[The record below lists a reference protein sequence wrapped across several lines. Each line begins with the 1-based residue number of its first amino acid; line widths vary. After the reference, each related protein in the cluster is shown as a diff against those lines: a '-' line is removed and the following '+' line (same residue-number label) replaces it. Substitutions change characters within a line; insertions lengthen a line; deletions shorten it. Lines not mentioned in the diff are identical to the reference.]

1 MAKAV
6 KLTEQQRAV
15 VMNRGGNLLVSAAAG
30 SGKTKV
36 LVDRIMEKVCEEKK
50 NITDFLVITYT
61 RAAAAEL
68 RAKITSELS
77 KRLATNPSD
86 THIQAQLH
94 LVYAAQISTVHA
106 FCANLLHS
114 DSALAGLSPDFRVAE
129 EAECKVLKYQAM
141 EDLLESVYRDIEK
154 HPDVKAFIE
163 ELAFGRDDSAV
174 PAILYGI
181 YDTVQSHPWP
191 EEWVGECL
199 NNMDVSSYKDAAE
212 TPWGHYLMEVTKA
225 YVRSQLPLVQTARD
239 TCDLDA
245 VLSEAYSSTLSADVS
260 KMADLLAATTWDQ
273 LYMLADTKWARL
285 SAPKKGKEFSATLQA
300 SVKSLRERYKKGIDA
315 KLKNIYGMSA
325 EVLEDLQKT
334 EASIRGMFRLVA
346 EFTRRYEHK
355 KELHNVLDFSD
366 LEHYT
371 IRLLLDPETHARTDT
386 AAAIARSFEEIMV
399 DEYQDSNEVQETI
412 FSAISNG
419 TNRFMVGDVKQS
431 IYMFRLADP
440 SIFLR
445 HYSSYRPYY
454 AAGEGDPRKI
464 VLAKNFRSRPEIL
477 EATNA
482 VMSTCMS
489 PEVGGVTYG
498 EEEALVAGRT
508 DFLPASEPV
517 VELAAINMPASGN
530 ASEDD
535 DADEEE
541 GLAKTDVEAR
551 YVAGR
556 IKDMLDHSTIMDEE
570 TGSMRKVRADDI
582 AILLRSTKNS
592 APHYIKALAELGIA
606 TKASRN
612 GSIMDTTEVAT
623 LYAYLQVI
631 DNPRQDIPLVAA
643 MASPL
648 VGFTADDLAKVR
660 MAKKD
665 APTFYDAL
673 LVYAEDNTRGKSFV
687 EQLQYFRTIA
697 PYTRLSVLYSEVLLL
712 TDAEDVFGSMPNGE
726 QRMANVQ
733 RFGEMIA
740 SFEAGGARRLF
751 DYLAYME
758 SLREQG
764 VELPQASA
772 GTLVDEAVSVLSI
785 HASKGLE
792 YPIVFLSDM
801 SRRFNTSEL
810 KGSALLHRTLGAGVQ
825 VVDKELM
832 YRYPTIARTAIATCA
847 ALESKSEEL
856 RILYVAMTRAK
867 QKLVMTYCDRLQRTL
882 ARLAAETDNPLPP
895 AISQSVRNPGE
906 WVMMTAL
913 NRREADALYKV
924 TGQLPT
930 LKPASEMPWAVSVV
944 DASDVGG
951 KKATLAELESTAG
964 DEMAEDA
971 VLLPEAFP
979 GLDEDQLRQDLEY
992 TYPHT
997 QAIQTPAKGMASSL
1011 FARGCKVTISRPSFS
1026 KRKEGYTAAE
1036 HGTATHMFMQY
1047 ADFGKCASGG
1057 KKAIR
1062 DELVRLTSLGY
1073 LSKDEANAV
1082 LVDTLTKLFAS
1093 AVGKELASLPTGQTM
1108 REHPFT
1114 VIVPSSRLYGADTGD
1129 DGVVLQGI
1137 VDLFTVD
1144 AEGIRVYD
1152 YKTDWVSTPE
1162 EEAERVEMY
1171 RPQINLYAD
1180 ALSEIYQMPVL
1191 KQSIIFLRSGHAV
1204 AV

>member
-1 MAKAV
+1 MATTV
-6 KLTEQQRAV
+6 KLTDQQQEV
-15 VMNRGGNLLVSAAAG
+15 VTNRGGNLLVSAAAG

-36 LVDRIMEKVCEEKK
+36 LVDRIMAKVCEENK

-68 RAKITSELS
+68 RAKITSELA
-77 KRLATNPSD
+77 KRLAANPGNK
-86 THIQAQLH
+86 HIQTQLH

-106 FCANLLHS
+106 FCSTILRS

-129 EAECKVLKYQAM
+129 EAECKVLKYEAM
-141 EDLLESVYRDIEK
+141 EDLLEALYRDIEK
-154 HPDVKAFIE
+154 NPDVQAFIE
-163 ELAFGRDDSAV
+163 ELGFGRDDSAV
-174 PAILYGI
+174 PAILYSV
-181 YDTVQSHPWP
+181 YNTVQSHPWP
-191 EEWVGECL
+191 EKWVGECL
-199 NNMDVSSYKDAAE
+199 SNMDVSKYKDAAE
-212 TPWGHYLMEVTKA
+212 TPWGSYLMEATKA

-239 TCDLDA
+239 TCELDA
-245 VLSEAYSSTLSADVS
+245 VLSEAYSGTLTADVS
-260 KMADLLAATTWDQ
+260 RMADLLAAKTWDQ

-285 SAPKKGKEFSATLQA
+285 SAPKKGKEFSNTLQENI
-300 SVKSLRERYKKGIDA
+300 KSLRDRYKKGIDA
-315 KLKNIYGMSA
+315 KLKAIYGLSA

-334 EASIRGMFRLVA
+334 EASIRGMFQLVA

-371 IRLLLDPETHARTDT
+371 IRLLLNPETHERTD
-386 AAAIARSFEEIMV
+386 AAISISQSYEEIMV

-412 FSAISNG
+412 FAAISNG
-419 TNRFMVGDVKQS
+419 SNRFMVGDVKQS

-445 HYSSYRPYY
+445 HYSTYLPYY
-454 AAGEGDPRKI
+454 AAGEGDARKI

-482 VMSTCMS
+482 VMDTCMS

-517 VELAAINMPASGN
+517 VELAAINMPPSDIA
-530 ASEDD
+530 AEDD

-556 IKDMLDHSTIMDEE
+556 IKDILDNSTIMDEE
-570 TGSMRKVRADDI
+570 TGAIRKVKADDI

-592 APHYIKALAELGIA
+592 TPHYVKALAELGIA
-606 TKASRN
+606 SKSARN

-631 DNPRQDIPLVAA
+631 DNPRQDIPLVAV

-665 APTFYDAL
+665 ANNFYDAL
-673 LVYAEDNTRGKSFV
+673 LVYSEENEQGKVFV
-687 EQLQYFRTIA
+687 DQLHHLRTMA
-697 PYTRLSVLYSEVLLL
+697 PYTCLSALYSEMLLL
-712 TDAEDVFGSMPNGE
+712 TDAEDVFGSMSNGE

-733 RFGEMIA
+733 KFSEMIG
-740 SFEAGGARRLF
+740 SFEAGRARGLF
-751 DYLAYME
+751 DFLAHME

-764 VELPQASA
+764 AELPQASA

-792 YPIVFLSDM
+792 YPIVFLCDL

-810 KGSALLHRTLGAGVQ
+810 KSSALLHRTLGAGVQ
-825 VVDKELM
+825 VVDKKLM
-832 YRYPTIARTAIATCA
+832 YRYPTIARTAIATCS
-847 ALESKSEEL
+847 ALEAKSEEL

-867 QKLVMTYCDRLQRTL
+867 QKLVMTYCDRLERTL
-882 ARLAAETDNPLPP
+882 ARLAAETDTPLPP

-906 WVMMTAL
+906 WVLLTAL
-913 NRREADALYKV
+913 NRRESSVLYKAAGV
-924 TGQLPT
+924 LPPV
-930 LKPASEMPWAVSVV
+930 KPASEMPWTITVS

-951 KKATLAELESTAG
+951 KKATMAELEGTSGEAASE
-964 DEMAEDA
+964 EME
-971 VLLPEAFP
+971 LMPETFP
-979 GLDEDQLRQDLEY
+979 GLNEDQLQADLEFS
-992 TYPHT
+992 YPHT
-997 QAIQTPAKGMASSL
+997 KATQTPAKGVASSL
-1011 FARGCKVTISRPSFS
+1011 FARDRKVTISRPNFS
-1026 KRKEGYTAAE
+1026 KRKKGYTAAE

-1047 ADFGKCASGG
+1047 ANFQKCAEGG
-1057 KKAIR
+1057 KNAIR
-1062 DELVRLTSLGY
+1062 EELLRMTTLGY
-1073 LSKDEANAV
+1073 LSQDEADAV
-1082 LVDTLTKLFAS
+1082 LVNTLTGLFAS
-1093 AVGKELASLPTGQTM
+1093 DLGKELASLPTGQTM

-1114 VIVPSSRLYGADTGD
+1114 ILVPANRLYGEEAGED
-1129 DGVVLQGI
+1129 DVLIQGI
-1137 VDLFTVD
+1137 VDLFTVGED
-1144 AEGIRVYD
+1144 GIRIYD
-1152 YKTDWVSTPE
+1152 YKTDWVTTE
-1162 EEAERVEMY
+1162 EEAAHAETY
-1171 RPQINLYAD
+1171 RPQISLYAD
-1180 ALSEIYQMPVL
+1180 ALSAIYQKPVL
-1191 KQSIIFLRSGHAV
+1191 KKTIVFLRSAHAV
-1204 AV
+1204 TVA